1 MVLWNKCVSEADF
14 WIWRSYSRGQEYA
27 ADGKLFADKADRDLK
42 NRDAQTRLWYL
53 ERRIIYGRRMT

>member
-42 NRDAQTRLWYL
+42 IEMLKPD
-53 ERRIIYGRRMT
+53 YGT